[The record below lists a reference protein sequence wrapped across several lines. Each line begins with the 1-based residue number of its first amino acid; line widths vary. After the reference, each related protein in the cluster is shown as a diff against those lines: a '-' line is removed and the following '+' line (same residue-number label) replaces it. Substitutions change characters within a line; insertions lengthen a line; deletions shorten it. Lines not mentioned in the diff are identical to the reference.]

1 LKIVNARFQC
11 NLPVAMD
18 QRPEMQP
25 IESLRLN
32 ESEIKFQP
40 ILHRNIHR
48 RSKGEGNND
57 KERAQESDK
66 HLDAGR

>member
-1 LKIVNARFQC
+1 
-11 NLPVAMD
+11 MD
-18 QRPEMQP
+18 QRPDTQP
-25 IESLRLN
+25 IESLLLN

-40 ILHRNIHR
+40 FLHRNIHR